1 MYTLIVVDMQPGFDA
16 AWDARTI
23 ENCIAYVKQAKKDK
37 ATIIIMEYGYDN
49 ECTTYGKTH
58 KSITK
63 YLSRY
68 KNYYRVV
75 KRQDDGSSAVLTHEV
90 AFHFKQNDVRV
101 CGVNTTACVARTAL
115 GMKERFNLSNV
126 KVLLDACNQ
135 PNDFGKIFT
144 REMIQAMKNS
154 NVLLENSEYLPLK
167 EEILN

>member
-16 AWDARTI
+16 ANDERTI
-23 ENCIAYVKQAKKDK
+23 NNCISYVRQAKKDK
-37 ATIIIMEYGYDN
+37 ATIIIMEYGYDD
-49 ECTTYGKTH
+49 ECNTYGKTH

-68 KNYYRVV
+68 ENYYRVV

-90 AFHFKQNDVRV
+90 AFHFKQNDVRI
-101 CGVNTTACVARTAL
+101 CGVNTAACVARTAL

-135 PNDFGKIFT
+135 PSHFGQTFT
-144 REMIQAMKNS
+144 RDMIESMKRCNI
-154 NVLLENSEYLPLK
+154 LLENSEYLPLK
-167 EEILN
+167 EESSS